1 MSTANN
7 TGAEAGTSHTAKP
20 GERPIYIL
28 MISMHGLIRSE
39 NLELG
44 RDADTGGQITY
55 VVELAR
61 ALAEHEGV
69 EKVDL
74 MTRRIEDESL
84 PASYST
90 PEEQLEDN
98 ARIIR
103 LPCGPKRYLRKESL
117 WPHLDQMVDQCL
129 HYLRKQGGRLPDLL
143 HTHYADAGYVGQQLS
158 LLLGIPQVHTGH
170 SLGHPK
176 RARLLASGRKAQAI
190 ERQFNFERRIAAE
203 DAVLEHASMII
214 TSTQQEIDEQYSLYH
229 HFDHQRF
236 RVIPP
241 GTNTTRFS
249 PPGRNNIDPALQQNI
264 DRFFADADKPLI
276 LTICRPELRKNLKGL
291 IKAYGE
297 DAELQAAANLL
308 IVAGTRKGIREL
320 EESQQQVMQDL
331 LLDIDQYDLWGKV
344 AIPKHVTQDDVP
356 EVYRL
361 AARRRGVFVN
371 AALTEPFGLTLIEAA
386 ASGLPFVA
394 PDDGGPR
401 DIVRNCRS
409 GLLANTLDSQSIA
422 FALKEVLTDKNRWRT
437 WAKSGLVGIK
447 RHYNWHAHVNAYM
460 KQVRQVLHKERK
472 RWRRQLVI
480 TLDSGK
486 SYMPLVNSALISD
499 IDNTL
504 LGDKRAL
511 KQLTSWLKSHKGQFA
526 FGIASGRPLESAV
539 AILKEWQVPT
549 PEVYITSVGSE
560 IHYGARLIPDTG
572 WANHIRHKWRR
583 DDLAIALQQIPG
595 LTLQSAENQREFKLS
610 YIVDAAKMPSI
621 EEINRQL
628 RDQQLFAQLIYSH
641 GEFLDVLPIRASKG
655 HAIRYLSYKWGV
667 PLRNFLVAGD
677 SGNDHEMLVGDTL
690 GVVVGNHS
698 EELEQLRGMEQVYFA
713 QGHFAAG
720 ILEGMQHY
728 RFEEIRPQAPSP

>member
-1 MSTANN
+1 MST
-7 TGAEAGTSHTAKP
+7 P
-20 GERPIYIL
+20 DERPIYIL
-28 MISMHGLIRSE
+28 MISMHGLIRAE

-61 ALAEHEGV
+61 ALGKHPMV

-74 MTRRIEDESL
+74 ITRRIEDENVSKD
-84 PASYST
+84 YSV
-90 PEEQLEDN
+90 PEEQLEQN

-103 LPCGPKRYLRKESL
+103 LPCGPRRYLRKESL

-129 HYLRKQGGRLPDLL
+129 HFLRSQGGRLPDLL
-143 HTHYADAGYVGQQLS
+143 HTHYADAGYVGRQLS

-176 RARLLASGRKAQAI
+176 RQRLLAAGRKASSI

-203 DAVLEHASMII
+203 ESILEHASMIV
-214 TSTQQEIDEQYSLYH
+214 TSTQQEIDEQYSMYR
-229 HFDHQRF
+229 HFDYQRF

-241 GTNTTRFS
+241 GTDTTRFS
-249 PPGRNNIDPALQQNI
+249 PPGRRKISSELQAQI
-264 DRFFADADKPLI
+264 DRFFSNPDKPLI
-276 LTICRPELRKNLKGL
+276 LTICRPEVRKNLKGL
-291 IKAYGE
+291 ITAFGE
-297 DAELQAAANLL
+297 STELQQQANLL
-308 IVAGTRKGIREL
+308 IVAGARDDIRQL
-320 EESQQQVMQDL
+320 EESQQQVMLEL
-331 LLDIDQYDLWGKV
+331 LLDIDRYDLWGKV
-344 AIPKHVTQDDVP
+344 AIPKHVSQENIP
-356 EVYRL
+356 ELYRL

-401 DIVRNCRS
+401 DIVQNCRS
-409 GLLANTLDSQSIA
+409 GLLANTLDSNAIA
-422 FALKEVLTDKNRWRT
+422 SALLDVLSDKKRWRT
-437 WAKSGLVGIK
+437 WAKNGLTGIR
-447 RHYNWHAHVNAYM
+447 RHYNWPAHVNTYM
-460 KQVRQVLHKERK
+460 KQVSQVLRRDRK

-504 LGDKRAL
+504 LGDKRSL
-511 KQLTSWLKSHKGQFA
+511 RQLVHWLKERKGKFA
-526 FGIASGRPLESAV
+526 FGIATGRTIESAV
-539 AILKEWQVPT
+539 NILRQWQVPI
-549 PEVYITSVGSE
+549 PEVLITSVGSE

-583 DDLAIALQQIPG
+583 DALEEAMKYFPG
-595 LTLQSAENQREFKLS
+595 LTLQAEENQREFKLS
-610 YIVDAAKMPSI
+610 YIVDPDKMPPL
-621 EEINRQL
+621 EEINLHL
-628 RDQQLFAQLIYSH
+628 RSQQLFAQLIYSH
-641 GEFLDVLPIRASKG
+641 NEFLDLLPIRASKG
-655 HAIRYLSYKWGV
+655 HAIRYLAYKWGV
-667 PLRNFLVAGD
+667 PVRHFLVAGD

-698 EELEQLRGMEQVYFA
+698 QELEQLRGMEQVYFA
-713 QGHFAAG
+713 KGHYAAG
-720 ILEGMQHY
+720 ILEGIAHY
-728 RFEEIRPQAPSP
+728 RFDEIEPSPVSEH

>member
-1 MSTANN
+1 MSA
-7 TGAEAGTSHTAKP
+7 P
-20 GERPIYIL
+20 DERPIYIL

-61 ALAEHEGV
+61 ALSKHPMV

-74 MTRRIEDESL
+74 LTRRIDDDSL
-84 PASYST
+84 PADYNI
-90 PEEQLEDN
+90 PEEQLEQN
-98 ARIIR
+98 ARIVR

-129 HYLRKQGGRLPDLL
+129 HFLRNQGGRLPDLL

-170 SLGHPK
+170 SLGHSK
-176 RARLLASGRKAQAI
+176 RERLLASGRKASSI

-203 DAVLEHASMII
+203 ESVLEHASMII
-214 TSTQQEIDEQYSLYH
+214 TSTQQEIDEQYSLYR

-241 GTNTTRFS
+241 GTDTTRFS
-249 PPGRNNIDPALQQNI
+249 PPGRRKIASELQENM
-264 DRFFADADKPLI
+264 DRFFSDPDKPLI
-276 LTICRPELRKNLKGL
+276 LTICRPEVRKNLKGL
-291 IKAYGE
+291 VAAFGE
-297 DAELQAAANLL
+297 SMELRQQANLL
-308 IVAGTRKGIREL
+308 IVAGTRDDIRNL
-320 EESQQQVMQDL
+320 EESQQQVMQEL
-331 LLDIDQYDLWGKV
+331 LLDIDRYDLWGKV
-344 AIPKHVTQDDVP
+344 AIPKHVSQDDIP
-356 EVYRL
+356 ELYRL

-401 DIVRNCRS
+401 DIVQNCRS
-409 GLLANTLDSQSIA
+409 GLLANTLESSAIA
-422 FALKEVLTDKNRWRT
+422 EALKEVLTDKKRWRT
-437 WAKSGLVGIK
+437 WAKNGLAGIR
-447 RHYNWHAHVNAYM
+447 RHYIWPAHVNTYM
-460 KQVRQVLHKERK
+460 KQVRHVLRRDRK

-486 SYMPLVNSALISD
+486 AYMPLVNSALISD

-504 LGDKRAL
+504 LGDRRSL
-511 KQLTSWLKSHKGQFA
+511 RQLVNWLKERKGKFA
-526 FGIASGRPLESAV
+526 FGIATGRTIDSAV
-539 AILKEWQVPT
+539 DILKQWQVPV
-549 PEVYITSVGSE
+549 PEVLITSVGSE

-583 DDLAIALQQIPG
+583 DALEEAMKEFPG
-595 LTLQSAENQREFKLS
+595 LTLQAQENQREFKLS
-610 YIVDAAKMPSI
+610 YIADPDKMLPV
-621 EEINRQL
+621 EEINRRL

-641 GEFLDVLPIRASKG
+641 NEFLDLLPIRASKG
-655 HAIRYLSYKWGV
+655 HAIRYLAYKWGV
-667 PLRNFLVAGD
+667 PVRHFLVAGD

-698 EELEQLRGMEQVYFA
+698 EELDKLRGMEQVYFA
-713 QGHFAAG
+713 QGRYAAG
-720 ILEGMQHY
+720 ILEGIAHY
-728 RFEEIRPQAPSP
+728 RFDEIEPIPVNEH